1 MNHEN
6 TTNCAQNVQPWHKQ
20 RDGDA
25 TDLQPAAM
33 HWLQQELNGP
43 AFAIINVK
51 KQLFCNNV

>member
-20 RDGDA
+20 RDGNA
-25 TDLQPAAM
+25 TDLQPAAL

-51 KQLFCNNV
+51 KAVVL